1 MTTHKSVSSRL
12 RRSMCFSFAFGI
24 RRVKRPAMPCIG
36 TLRTNAINNPMITGV
51 KRVASLV
58 RNAATSLRF
67 ISAA

>member
-1 MTTHKSVSSRL
+1 
-12 RRSMCFSFAFGI
+12 MCFSFAFGI